1 MPSVAHAAHVAPVS
15 QSSVHNPCHDG
26 IGPLCRIHHPVKGN
40 SSHHPAIA
48 RRSRPLPDTGSFR
61 TLWGETAGNGTRR
74 GGLIGPAKS
83 NGGVALP
90 GGSPHVR
97 AAIVRRAFEYH
108 GLYDPNLKL
117 DVPRECADGD
127 MSGESCVHLSE
138 GDAPPQAA
146 TQLAAAGGSS
156 GGRDEL

>member
-1 MPSVAHAAHVAPVS
+1 MSLSSAPSSPG
-15 QSSVHNPCHDG
+15 DG
-26 IGPLCRIHHPVKGN
+26 YAG
-40 SSHHPAIA
+40 
-48 RRSRPLPDTGSFR
+48 RSRPLPDTRSFR

-97 AAIVRRAFEYH
+97 AAIVREAFEYH

-117 DVPRECADGD
+117 DVPRECADDD
-127 MSGESCVHLSE
+127 MSGESCEHLSE

-146 TQLAAAGGSS
+146 AQLAAASS
-156 GGRDEL
+156 SGRDEL